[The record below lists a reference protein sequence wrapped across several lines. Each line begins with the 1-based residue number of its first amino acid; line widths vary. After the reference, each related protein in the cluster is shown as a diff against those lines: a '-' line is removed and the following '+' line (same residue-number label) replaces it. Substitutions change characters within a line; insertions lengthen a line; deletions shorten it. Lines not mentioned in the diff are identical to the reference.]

1 MENMFKNISNNLFKA
16 LSKDEIL
23 MLSVSGENSHFCRFN
38 QSKVR
43 QIGEVLDS
51 RLSLSLI
58 NNNRICH
65 GSITLTFNLEN
76 DLKVASNEL
85 NRLKSEVTQLPE
97 DPFLV
102 MPSTSDS
109 LSEKNSGNLLSP
121 DSVVSSITPIIKDV
135 DLAGIWASGN
145 IFRGCSNS
153 MGLFHWFETDTFS
166 FDFSLITSKERMVKG
181 TFAGNEWDQSKYE
194 SYMQDSIKKLRLLE
208 RDSIKI
214 EPGNYRTYIAP
225 AGVSDLIDMLSWNGV
240 SESSIQQ
247 GQSALIKLKNEN
259 QLSNC
264 FSLEENFSSG
274 FVPRFNSIGEISP
287 KVLNI
292 IDNGMLRN
300 TLISSRTAKEY
311 GVKTNYA
318 DDGEYLR
325 SPQMSPGNLKEQD
338 ILKNLDKG
346 IYLSNLHYLNWSDN
360 LGGRITG
367 MTRYAC
373 FWVENGEFVAP
384 IENMRFD
391 DSIYNFF
398 GSNLES
404 VGNELEFIPSV
415 GSYQSRSIGGNMCPG
430 ILLDSFKLTL

>member
-1 MENMFKNISNNLFKA
+1 MENMFKQISNSLFSS
-16 LSKDEIL
+16 LNKDEVL
-23 MLSVSGENSHFCRFN
+23 MLSISGENSDFCRFN

-58 NNNRICH
+58 NDNRICH
-65 GSITLTFNLEN
+65 GSITLSRNLEN
-76 DLKVASNEL
+76 DLKLASNEL
-85 NRLKSEVTQLPE
+85 DRLKLEVAQLPN

-102 MPSTSDS
+102 MPSMSDS
-109 LSEKNSGNLLSP
+109 LSEVNHGDLLS
-121 DSVVSSITPIIKDV
+121 SNNVVDAITPIIKEV

-153 MGLFHWFETDTFS
+153 MGLMHWFETDTFS

-181 TFAGNEWDQSKYE
+181 TFAGNNWDQSKYE
-194 SYMQDSIKKLRLLE
+194 SYMQKSIEKLKLLE
-208 RDSIKI
+208 RDSVKI

-225 AGVSDLIDMLSWNGV
+225 AGVSDLIDMFSWNGV

-247 GQSALIKLKNEN
+247 GQSALIKLKNKDR
-259 QLSNC
+259 LSSC

-274 FVPRFNSIGEISP
+274 FVPRFNGVGEVSP

-292 IDNGMLRN
+292 IDNGILRN

-311 GVKTNYA
+311 GVDSNFA

-325 SPQMSPGNLKEQD
+325 SPQMGPGDLHEKD
-338 ILKNLDKG
+338 ILKNLDRG

-360 LGGRITG
+360 LGGRVTG

-398 GSNLES
+398 GENLES
-404 VGNELEFIPSV
+404 VGSQLEFIPSV
-415 GSYQSRSIGGNMCPG
+415 GSYSSRSIGGNLCPG